1 MQSLPITTKALRL
14 NSGQAK
20 CTLIQLNVIYCVSD
34 LLYVGGFLRVLRFPS
49 RIKAIAT
56 YDIERGD
63 DKL

>member
-1 MQSLPITTKALRL
+1 MYSV
-14 NSGQAK
+14 
-20 CTLIQLNVIYCVSD
+20 QLNVIYCVSD
-34 LLYVGGFLRVLRFPS
+34 LLCVGGFLRVLRFPS